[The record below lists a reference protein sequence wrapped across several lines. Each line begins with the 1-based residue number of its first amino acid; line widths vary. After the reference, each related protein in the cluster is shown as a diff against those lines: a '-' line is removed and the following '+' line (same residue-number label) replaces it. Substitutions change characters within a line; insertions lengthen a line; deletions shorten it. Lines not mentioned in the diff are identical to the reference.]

1 MCVRERLTFRNLSSS
16 CCAHR
21 NACCDSRKLDSDEQ
35 KASCGV
41 LMNWSPVRRW
51 MHIDR
56 VFFERRR
63 CDSGCVQ
70 GGGGRPQESGASF
83 GAYPVYQP
91 RLVSC
96 WWCSPQTASRLD
108 VRCVLWK
115 QLDQKINPAPECL
128 LVLHQ
133 VVSLWQGG
141 EEVYVGSVLASKR
154 VLGEAGALTWRACD
168 SQLLLS
174 ICSWDKK

>member
-1 MCVRERLTFRNLSSS
+1 
-16 CCAHR
+16 
-21 NACCDSRKLDSDEQ
+21 
-35 KASCGV
+35 
-41 LMNWSPVRRW
+41 
-51 MHIDR
+51 
-56 VFFERRR
+56 
-63 CDSGCVQ
+63 
-70 GGGGRPQESGASF
+70 
-83 GAYPVYQP
+83 
-91 RLVSC
+91 
-96 WWCSPQTASRLD
+96 
-108 VRCVLWK
+108 VLWK

>member
-70 GGGGRPQESGASF
+70 GGGGGPQASGASF
-83 GAYPVYQP
+83 GAMSGLSTAPGFVLVVQP
-91 RLVSC
+91 ADCL
-96 WWCSPQTASRLD
+96 SPGCTLCALE
-108 VRCVLWK
+108 
-115 QLDQKINPAPECL
+115 AA
-128 LVLHQ
+128 
-133 VVSLWQGG
+133 
-141 EEVYVGSVLASKR
+141 GS
-154 VLGEAGALTWRACD
+154 EN
-168 SQLLLS
+168 
-174 ICSWDKK
+174 